1 MIRVI
6 IILLFLFIIW
16 VLYASGFDKPRK
28 IRISIIAVVFC
39 LIAFWFDGYDKRQI
53 SNLVSLEN
61 VKVCGLSAEYSYR
74 TNFDFKLCVR
84 NTAEK
89 GTLSRIDF
97 AVIAQDCRDDECT
110 EIQRVE
116 RSTPID
122 VAPQQ
127 ESSLEQN
134 ISFDKVDPDSKAVQW
149 SALILKTKAH
159 R

>member
-1 MIRVI
+1 MVRVI

-28 IRISIIAVVFC
+28 IRISVIAVVLC
-39 LIAFWFDGYDKRQI
+39 VLAFWFDGYDRRQI
-53 SNLVSLEN
+53 SNLVSLDN
-61 VKVCGLSAEYSYR
+61 VEVCGLTAEYSYR
-74 TNFDFKLCVR
+74 TNFDFELCLQ

-97 AVIAQDCRDDECT
+97 ALIAQDCSTGECT

-122 VAPQQ
+122 IAPQQ
-127 ESSLEQN
+127 KHGLEQN
-134 ISFDKVDPDSKAVQW
+134 ISFDQVDPDSTTVQW
-149 SALILKTKAH
+149 SAVILKTKAH

>member
-28 IRISIIAVVFC
+28 VRISIVAVVLC
-39 LIAFWFDGYDKRQI
+39 LFAFWFDGYDKRQI
-53 SNLVSLEN
+53 SNLVSLDN
-61 VKVCGLSAEYSYR
+61 VKVCGLSADYSYR
-74 TNFDFKLCVR
+74 TNFDFKVCVQ

-97 AVIAQDCRDDECT
+97 AVIAQDCGAQECT
-110 EIQRVE
+110 DIQRVE

-127 ESSLEQN
+127 QISLEQN
-134 ISFDKVDPDSKAVQW
+134 ISFDQVDPDSNAVQW
-149 SALILKTKAH
+149 SVLILKTKAH